1 MTDSNPTR
9 RDIRRNLWFCKELAE
24 RHQGC
29 SHAQL
34 VMLLQLCEAMQEELT
49 AVYRSWEYGEAK
61 VYRRLGTDID
71 MRRRDART
79 DGA

>member
-71 MRRRDART
+71 MRRRDA
-79 DGA
+79 GAGS